1 MQPKKYKGKRIA
13 LLTWLAALIVLWLCL
28 LGFSA
33 QAQYQTESSWAHCQE
48 YTGMETGYYWL
59 CPSGVYT
66 RFAGYYVD
74 FMLTDDAINLVFLFE
89 DSGIYYCHEPF
100 PTTDL
105 WANFALFGDDGE
117 CYYDSSPICDPSP
130 AGNFIVSGGS
140 YNDPY
145 MVTFIRGNA
154 NVDLPSQGYRA
165 YFFLAT
171 SNSSPICGETCF
183 SIIFTG
189 LLGLSVEEIR
199 LQNIMTSESF
209 DVLGRLIMNQSNK

>member
-89 DSGIYYCHEPF
+89 DSGIYYCHAPY

-145 MVTFIRGNA
+145 MVTFIRGDG
-154 NVDLPSQGYRA
+154 NVDLPSQGYRVDTLEDVVGLTLLD
-165 YFFLAT
+165 YT
-171 SNSSPICGETCF
+171 SFHRLFIDKEDGIKYVYKVKNPKSHIDE
-183 SIIFTG
+183 
-189 LLGLSVEEIR
+189 LIR
-199 LQNIMTSESF
+199 IQNES
-209 DVLGRLIMNQSNK
+209 N